1 MRNFVGLPVLVVSCL
16 VTAGALS
23 AQQGAPERPPAP
35 AHMPAWAYPVATPAG
50 GGGAAAQPA
59 AAAPAPPADE
69 KLTVPGSSAS
79 FTRAE
84 IRDGFNV
91 ADWRPDL
98 HGPMPEIVS
107 NGRRSDVRGCAFC
120 HYPNGQGRP
129 ENGPVAG
136 LPAAYIIQQMADFK
150 SGARMSSEPRMGPP
164 NAMIALAKAATDEE
178 VRISAEYFSSL
189 RFRPWIRVVEAATVP
204 KSTIVGGM
212 FVPAPEGG
220 TEPIGQRILEMPEDF
235 ARTEIRDPGTGFV
248 AYVPPGSI
256 AKGEALVTT
265 GGGKTI
271 ACGVCHGETLRG
283 LGPVPA
289 IAGRSPSYLTRQMF
303 DIQNGTR
310 GGPWADLMD
319 AVVADLTMD
328 DMLAIA
334 AYVSSRQ
341 P

>member
-1 MRNFVGLPVLVVSCL
+1 
-16 VTAGALS
+16 
-23 AQQGAPERPPAP
+23 
-35 AHMPAWAYPVATPAG
+35 MPAWAYPVVPPAP
-50 GGGAAAQPA
+50 GGGAAQPS
-59 AAAPAPPADE
+59 AAAPAPAADE

-98 HGPMPEIVS
+98 HGPMPAIVA
-107 NGRRSDVRGCAFC
+107 NGRRPEVRGCAFC

-178 VRISAEYFSSL
+178 VRTSAEYFASL

-212 FVPAPEGG
+212 FVPAPGGG

-248 AYVPPGSI
+248 AYVPPGSM

-265 GGGKTI
+265 GGGKTT

-319 AVVADLTMD
+319 AVVADLTVD

-334 AYVSSRQ
+334 AYVSSRE

>member
-1 MRNFVGLPVLVVSCL
+1 
-16 VTAGALS
+16 
-23 AQQGAPERPPAP
+23 
-35 AHMPAWAYPVATPAG
+35 MPAWAYPVATPAG
-50 GGGAAAQPA
+50 GGGGAQPAATA
-59 AAAPAPPADE
+59 AAAPAPPTDE
-69 KLTVPGSSAS
+69 KLTLPGSAAS

-84 IRDGFNV
+84 VRDGFNV

-98 HGPMPEIVS
+98 HGPMPEIVV
-107 NGRRSDVRGCAFC
+107 NGRRPEVRACAFC

-178 VRISAEYFSSL
+178 VRISAEYFASL

-212 FVPAPEGG
+212 FVPAPGGG

-319 AVVADLTMD
+319 AVVADLTAD
-328 DMLAIA
+328 DMVAIA
-334 AYVSSRQ
+334 AYVSSRE

>member
-1 MRNFVGLPVLVVSCL
+1 
-16 VTAGALS
+16 
-23 AQQGAPERPPAP
+23 
-35 AHMPAWAYPVATPAG
+35 MPAWAYPVAPPAPG
-50 GGGAAAQPA
+50 GGAAQPA
-59 AAAPAPPADE
+59 AAAPAPAADE

-98 HGPMPEIVS
+98 HGPMPEIVA
-107 NGRRSDVRGCAFC
+107 NGRRPDVRGCAFC

-178 VRISAEYFSSL
+178 VRISAEYFASL

-212 FVPAPEGG
+212 FVPAPGGG

-319 AVVADLTMD
+319 AVVADLTAD
-328 DMLAIA
+328 DMVAIA
-334 AYVSSRQ
+334 AYVSSRE